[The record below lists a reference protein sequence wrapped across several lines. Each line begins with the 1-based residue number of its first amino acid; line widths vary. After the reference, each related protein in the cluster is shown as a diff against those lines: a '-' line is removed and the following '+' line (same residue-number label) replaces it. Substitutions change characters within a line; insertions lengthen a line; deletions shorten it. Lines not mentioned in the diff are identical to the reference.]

1 MKDKIRKYILHPA
14 AEWTSRLPLLGRVI
28 KRWEINRHYSIERQV
43 LKGKHHT
50 ACPHQSILFF
60 TVYKAGSSFLGSF
73 MKKIMD
79 RAGITSVDLDGYF
92 YQLGVGGQ
100 WERNGRVMVD
110 VPYRTTGYFYG
121 PFRSLNR
128 GVANYDDYKIIL
140 VLRDP
145 RDVIVSAYYSIYSHI
160 MPTLEGKEKHQTR
173 VTRRKRLREL
183 SVDEYVIEKLNSDS
197 HFLDRYYEYH
207 KALMG
212 KPNVLFLKYEDMVTD
227 FEPWLDRLLA
237 FLDLNVDPG
246 LLAEIKAGADFK
258 VSSEN
263 IYKHKRQVAP
273 GDHKRK
279 LKPGTIEILN
289 NKTAEVLKLYGYYN
303 ME

>member
-1 MKDKIRKYILHPA
+1 MKDKIIKYILHPA
-14 AEWTSRLPLLGRVI
+14 AEWTSRLPLLGQAI
-28 KRWEINRHYSIERQV
+28 KRWKINRRYAIERQV
-43 LKGKHHT
+43 LKEKHHT
-50 ACPHQSILFF
+50 ACTRRSILFF

-73 MKKIMD
+73 MKKITD
-79 RAGITSVDLDGYF
+79 RAGIASVDLDGYF
-92 YQLGVGGQ
+92 YQLGLGGQ
-100 WERNGRVMVD
+100 WERNGRVMVN

-128 GVANYDDYKIIL
+128 GVPNYDDYKIIL

-160 MPTLEGKEKHQTR
+160 MPTLEGKEKRQTR
-173 VTRRKRLREL
+173 VNRRKRLREL

-207 KALMG
+207 KVLMG

-227 FEPWLDRLLA
+227 FGPWLDRLLA
-237 FLDLNVDPG
+237 FLDLDVAPG
-246 LLAEIKAGADFK
+246 LIAEIKAGADFK

-263 IYKHKRQVAP
+263 IYKHKRQVTP

-279 LKPGTIEILN
+279 LKPETIDILN
-289 NKTAEVLKLYGYYN
+289 NKTAEVLKLYNY
-303 ME
+303 

>member
-1 MKDKIRKYILHPA
+1 MKDKIIKYILHPA

-28 KRWEINRHYSIERQV
+28 KRWKINRRYAIERQV
-43 LKGKHHT
+43 LKEKHHT
-50 ACPHQSILFF
+50 ACTHQSILFF

-100 WERNGRVMVD
+100 WERNGRVMVN

-128 GVANYDDYKIIL
+128 GVPNYDDYKIIL

-160 MPTLEGKEKHQTR
+160 MPALEGKEKRQTR
-173 VTRRKRLREL
+173 VNRRKRLREL